1 MKPIR
6 WGIVG
11 LGNIAHK
18 FAADLAL
25 VPGSILHA
33 VASSELDRALKF
45 SKKFVIDEDYA
56 RINNLGM
63 WSMKFEYPWDWRKKN

>member
-45 SKKFVIDEDYA
+45 SKKFLPFLE
-56 RINNLGM
+56 
-63 WSMKFEYPWDWRKKN
+63 